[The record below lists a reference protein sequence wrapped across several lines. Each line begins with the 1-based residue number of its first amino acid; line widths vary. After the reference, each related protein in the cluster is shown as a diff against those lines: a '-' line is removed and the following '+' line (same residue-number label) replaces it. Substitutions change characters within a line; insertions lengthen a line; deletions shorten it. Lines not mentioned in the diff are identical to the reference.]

1 MAESVEKRKVVVLET
16 ISITLRSIDRTMTS
30 IHTVIDH
37 LEKKL
42 VKWAGLTLLEDTM
55 PTPEEIAAAK
65 EHLERLAR
73 ENEERLGEER
83 KNGNDG

>member
-42 VKWAGLTLLEDTM
+42 VKWAGLMPLEDTM
-55 PTPEEIAAAK
+55 PTPEEIKAAK
-65 EHLERLAR
+65 EYLDKLAR
-73 ENEERLGEER
+73 ENEKKLEEE
-83 KNGNDG
+83 NGNK